1 MTSSPESRPAST
13 GSSLDARLEAEIS
26 DALGGMSVE
35 QLLDT
40 PDGGRPK
47 SQARGVIHREFR
59 RGTVVGVRGDD
70 VMVEFGPK
78 SSGVCPLA
86 QFEEPPP
93 VGTHLEFVVE
103 RHDAKE
109 GLLILSREGAV
120 QKANWEALT
129 TGQVVEAVCTGMNK
143 GGLEFEVAQ
152 HKAFMPA
159 GQVDVRHVKDISI
172 FLGQKLAC
180 EITQL
185 DRQRGRIVLS
195 RKAVL
200 EKERQRSAEKILAEL
215 EPGQERDATVT
226 TIQPYGAFADLGGI
240 DGLIHV
246 SDLAWDRVKHP
257 ADVVKEGQQVR
268 VRVLKVDRNQTPPK
282 ISLGLKQTM
291 SDPTEARYGEIAE
304 GATVSGRVTKLM
316 AFGAFVEIAP
326 GVEGLVHISEIS
338 HERIPTVESV
348 LKKDQ
353 TITAKVLRLDPAQRR
368 VALSMKALTDRPAMP
383 DRPGKP
389 GRTRDEDVL
398 RQDDPTMRK
407 LRAKLE
413 SKFGAMGGLKGGIG

>member
-1 MTSSPESRPAST
+1 MTSNSDPQPAQRGNT
-13 GSSLDARLEAEIS
+13 LDARLEAEIS
-26 DALGGMSVE
+26 DALAGMSVE
-35 QLLDT
+35 QLLDM
-40 PDGGRPK
+40 PDASRAKPLP
-47 SQARGVIHREFR
+47 RGTIHREFR

-93 VGTHLEFVVE
+93 IGTHLEFVVE

-120 QKANWEALT
+120 QKASWEALDV
-129 TGQVVEAVCTGMNK
+129 GQVVEAVCTGMNK

-159 GQVDVRHVKDISI
+159 GQVDIRHIKDISI
-172 FLGQKLAC
+172 YLGQKLPC
-180 EITQL
+180 EIMQL
-185 DRQRGRIVLS
+185 DRHRGRIVVS
-195 RKAVL
+195 RKAVM
-200 EKERQRSAEKILAEL
+200 EKERQRQAEKVLAEL
-215 EPGQERDATVT
+215 EPGQERDATITSV
-226 TIQPYGAFADLGGI
+226 QPYGAFADLGGI

-246 SDLAWDRVKHP
+246 SDLSWDRVGHP
-257 ADVVKEGQQVR
+257 RDLVQDGQQVR
-268 VRVLKVDRNQTPPK
+268 VRVLKVDRNQQPPK
-282 ISLGLKQTM
+282 ISLGLKQTIA
-291 SDPTEARYGEIAE
+291 DPTEARYGELAE

-353 TITAKVLRLDPAQRR
+353 TITAKVLKIDPAQRR
-368 VALSMKALTDRPAMP
+368 VALSMKALADRPAP
-383 DRPGKP
+383 PQSPGRPGRP
-389 GRTRDEDVL
+389 GRGREEDQL
-398 RQDDPTMRK
+398 RMDDPAMRK
-407 LRAKLE
+407 LRAK
-413 SKFGAMGGLKGGIG
+413 FGAGGGLKGGIA